1 MDIYAV
7 KMLNSSMFPFYM
19 FALKKCVIK
28 CEKNH
33 MFKTINSLLN
43 YLLYYEMCMYMYNL
57 LETI

>member
-1 MDIYAV
+1 
-7 KMLNSSMFPFYM
+7 MFPFYM